1 MGKDGGTE
9 MKDYKKLKAN
19 KKYTTAELYEEI
31 KDCSFTAGKPE
42 YKEIG
47 ILKYIKLPA
56 VGRYCMQIVAGGDKI
71 QISIT
76 QDMGQ
81 TETYIANSMVSSKL
95 ESLQK
100 HWIRIRSRHRNYWK
114 RQQKSYRKFWEFK
127 EI

>member
-95 ESLQK
+95 GVFAKALDKDKKPSQELLEKTAEELQK
-100 HWIRIRSRHRNYWK
+100 ILGI
-114 RQQKSYRKFWEFK
+114 
-127 EI
+127 

>member
-1 MGKDGGTE
+1 MGKDGDTG

-95 ESLQK
+95 GVFAKALDKDKKPSQELLEKTAEELQK
-100 HWIRIRSRHRNYWK
+100 ILGI
-114 RQQKSYRKFWEFK
+114 
-127 EI
+127 